1 MKEFMLVFRRDA
13 EAAKVRMSP
22 QEYQSTMM
30 EWQNWINNLTQK
42 GKLSATGKRLSMQGA
57 VLGPRNTVTNGPYVE
72 TKEALVGYA
81 FVTAD
86 SLDEA
91 KELAK
96 GCPNISMGGTVEVR
110 PVWSDDKES

>member
-30 EWQNWINNLTQK
+30 EWQDWIGNLTKK
-42 GKLSATGKRLSMQGA
+42 GKLSATGKRLSMEGA
-57 VLGPRNTVTNGPYVE
+57 VLRPSNVVNNGPYVE

-81 FVTAD
+81 FVNAD
-86 SLDEA
+86 SMDEA
-91 KELAK
+91 KELAR
-96 GCPNISMGGTVEVR
+96 GCPNISMGGSVEVR
-110 PVWSDDKES
+110 PVWSDDNN